1 MFKPIEW
8 SEELSPNET
17 YRYSHV
23 LGTSPLGKFVI
34 TWKAWKESPGFC
46 VDETPFQEDHFIC
59 EYSLDEAK
67 SRCQQL
73 YTDTLVY
80 ALDSTPKEENSSRE
94 GKLVRHLGG
103 GDVYRVTDDYGSR
116 LTAVR
121 TVDITNFA
129 EWQFL

>member
-8 SEELSPNET
+8 SEELSPNES
-17 YRYSHV
+17 YRYNHV
-23 LGTSPLGKFVI
+23 IGTSPLGKFVI
-34 TWKAWKESPGFC
+34 TWKSWKDTSGFY
-46 VDETPFQEDHFIC
+46 VEETPFQGGHYIC

-73 YTDTLVY
+73 YTQTLIS
-80 ALDSTPKEENSSRE
+80 ALSLKTVTENLSRE
-94 GKLVRHLGG
+94 GKLVKHISG

-121 TVDITNFA
+121 TVDITNLA